1 MTEQGGE
8 LLPAFLGRSRLGAR
22 AMVQFAVSGRAV
34 CLRRRVLYP
43 LDEPQLKTILTIA
56 YLANAG
62 DASRFG
68 WERHDWHLDEAYCR
82 GCVTGRSESAEVVVE
97 MMADSA
103 VGRIKSAG
111 GAALGPIMLVES
123 VFQSAVLIS
132 RVFRELNLLDHLVIS
147 MDCESA
153 LARLRHNGAGKPRLI
168 LLDLDMPRMSA
179 AGFLKVVKQDREL
192 QMVPVVVLADSHDVE
207 KVSTFYGLGA
217 AGYMVKSG
225 DYTDILEKMR
235 ALCAYWTLSRFPMMY

>member
-1 MTEQGGE
+1 
-8 LLPAFLGRSRLGAR
+8 
-22 AMVQFAVSGRAV
+22 MVQFAAPGRAV
-34 CLRRRVLYP
+34 CLGRRVLYP
-43 LDEPQLKTILTIA
+43 LDGPRLETILDIA

-68 WERHDWHLDEAYCR
+68 WERHAWHLDEAQCR

-97 MMADSA
+97 TVTDSA
-103 VGRIKSAG
+103 LGRIKSAG
-111 GAALGPIMLVES
+111 GTALKPILLVES
-123 VFQSAVLIS
+123 VFQSAVLMG
-132 RVFRELNLLDHLVIS
+132 RVFRELNLLDQLAIS

-153 LARLRHNGAGKPRLI
+153 LARLRQSGGGKPRLI

-179 AGFLKVVKQDREL
+179 AGFLEVVKDDREL

-207 KVSTFYGLGA
+207 KVSRYYGLGA

-225 DYTDILEKMR
+225 DYTDVLEKMR
-235 ALCAYWTLSRFPMMY
+235 ALCAYWTLSRSPIMH